1 MKFLFL
7 LLLVSGF
14 ASAQAVRTCTNEKLT
29 CELWE
34 QLPTGGKVKFNTK
47 TAIFDGYNYD
57 EPSIEPDQCV
67 MDLSIEGKD
76 GLVFVV
82 SLGDSDYVA
91 NVYNL
96 KTSDY
101 SRMLDTDAAFP
112 VVAGKAFY
120 FRTKNQ
126 ILQCTLK

>member
-1 MKFLFL
+1 
-7 LLLVSGF
+7 
-14 ASAQAVRTCTNEKLT
+14 
-29 CELWE
+29 LWE
-34 QLPTGGKVKFNTK
+34 QLPTGGKVVFNSK
-47 TAIFDGYNYD
+47 TAIFDGFNYD

-112 VVAGKAFY
+112 VVPGKAFY